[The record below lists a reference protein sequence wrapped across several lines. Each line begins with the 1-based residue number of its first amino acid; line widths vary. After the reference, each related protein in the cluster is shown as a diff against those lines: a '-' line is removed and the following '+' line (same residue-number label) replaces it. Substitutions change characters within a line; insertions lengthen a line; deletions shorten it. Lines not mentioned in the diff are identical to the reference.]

1 MIMKEGEGF
10 TLVELLVG
18 LTIFSVVV
26 ISLYSAFSTGILA
39 RRKGGNASDSF
50 QTARVALNDIGSEL
64 KKMVPYS
71 GYGLIGGPEELSFPV
86 VDFQTEGE
94 LRLSRITYSLKENSD
109 LKALIKKREVLVGEL
124 SLAYELAP
132 RVKELSF
139 HYAFPDSLTD
149 SLQWKA
155 TWSCTDTL
163 PQALKTVL
171 TLQTREKDLTIT
183 FTKVVALPL
192 SQ

>member
-1 MIMKEGEGF
+1 MMKEGEGF

-71 GYGLIGGPEELSFPV
+71 GYGLIGRPEELSFPV

-109 LKALIKKREVLVGEL
+109 LKALIKKREILVGEL

-139 HYAFPDSLTD
+139 HYAFLDSLTD

-171 TLQTREKDLTIT
+171 TLQTRGKDRAIT